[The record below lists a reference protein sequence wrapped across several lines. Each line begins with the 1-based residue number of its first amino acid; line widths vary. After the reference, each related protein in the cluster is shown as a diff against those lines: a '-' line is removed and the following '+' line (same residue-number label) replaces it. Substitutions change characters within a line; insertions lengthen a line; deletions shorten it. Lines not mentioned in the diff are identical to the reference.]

1 LYTSGV
7 VRAGHFDWHDPRGR
21 DRPNG
26 GRSGRRN
33 GHAYK
38 YRYQHLAD
46 GQPQE
51 AIAQLAPLAAS
62 PAADGRVR
70 QNLALAYAM
79 NGDLESCLQ
88 ISRKDL
94 DEKSAQRQLSYFM
107 QLKALPI
114 EARSAELRRNPNF
127 FPQSSVG
134 A

>member
-1 LYTSGV
+1 
-7 VRAGHFDWHDPRGR
+7 
-21 DRPNG
+21 
-26 GRSGRRN
+26 
-33 GHAYK
+33 
-38 YRYQHLAD
+38 
-46 GQPQE
+46 
-51 AIAQLAPLAAS
+51 
-62 PAADGRVR
+62 
-70 QNLALAYAM
+70 M

-127 FPQSSVG
+127 FPQSSGG

>member
-1 LYTSGV
+1 M
-7 VRAGHFDWHDPRGR
+7 
-21 DRPNG
+21 
-26 GRSGRRN
+26 
-33 GHAYK
+33 
-38 YRYQHLAD
+38 
-46 GQPQE
+46 
-51 AIAQLAPLAAS
+51 
-62 PAADGRVR
+62 R

-114 EARSAELRRNPNF
+114 EARSAELRRNSNF
-127 FPQSSVG
+127 FPQSSGG